1 MTSATCCCSS
11 PLPLIPLLQ
20 SSPFPVVG
28 PVVSMSAS
36 LSSLV
41 ANITSLFSRSA
52 QQALLLFEVEKVPT
66 GMVEALRYKLL
77 TLLTLLTL
85 PTQTYKSLF

>member
-1 MTSATCCCSS
+1 
-11 PLPLIPLLQ
+11 
-20 SSPFPVVG
+20 
-28 PVVSMSAS
+28 MSAS

-52 QQALLLFEVEKVPT
+52 QQTLLLFDVEKVPT
-66 GMVEALRYKLL
+66 GMVEALRYKYKLL

-85 PTQTYKSLF
+85 PTQTYKRIF